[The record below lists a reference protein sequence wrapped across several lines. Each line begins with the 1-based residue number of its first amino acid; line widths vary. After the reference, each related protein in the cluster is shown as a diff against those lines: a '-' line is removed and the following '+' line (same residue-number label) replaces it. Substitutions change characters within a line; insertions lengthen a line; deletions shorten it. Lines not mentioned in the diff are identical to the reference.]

1 MSKNNKI
8 LLGILTFL
16 PVLGLF
22 LSIAFM
28 ISAFKTIA
36 IEGAPDAVML
46 SGSLQSAVMIIAFFA
61 ILSLGLLIYYII
73 HAINNKALSS
83 DERVVWILLFVFI
96 SQIAVIIYWIMKIWN
111 VKEDTISKDSNFQND
126 II

>member
-36 IEGAPDAVML
+36 NEGAPDAVML